1 VLTFKRLWALLSSI
15 PLRMPEAA
23 SNHFRT
29 GSTSSRCSK
38 IRCVG
43 GARYRNYWMFQRQSE
58 TSGAILYTCEIAFG
72 GRDFE
77 ITEPNNPRHL
87 QLRASTELWQKEN
100 ALNLLGQRLP
110 PEAKYLA
117 WIDAD
122 VQFARPDWAQETLHL
137 LQHYDVIQMFS
148 HIQNIGPSYEP
159 LTDRGGFLWN
169 YVQNRPAPHFDDF
182 AKPRTAG
189 GG

>member
-1 VLTFKRLWALLSSI
+1 MLEN
-15 PLRMPEAA
+15 PLRW
-23 SNHFRT
+23 R
-29 GSTSSRCSK
+29 
-38 IRCVG
+38 
-43 GARYRNYWMFQRQSE
+43 ARYRNYWMFQRQIE

-87 QLRASTELWQKEN
+87 QLRASSELWRKEN

-159 LTDRGGFLWN
+159 LTFVEAFYGITWRTGRRRILTISRSRGQPVAAKDPEAAAAESGTTPASPGPAGDRLGTIW
-169 YVQNRPAPHFDDF
+169 A
-182 AKPRTAG
+182 A
-189 GG
+189 